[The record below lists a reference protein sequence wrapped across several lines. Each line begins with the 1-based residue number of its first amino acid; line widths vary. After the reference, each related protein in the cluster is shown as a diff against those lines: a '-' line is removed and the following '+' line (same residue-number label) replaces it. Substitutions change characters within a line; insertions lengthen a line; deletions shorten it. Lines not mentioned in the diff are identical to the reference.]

1 MSDKGAYLGTD
12 RMQWMLDNMKGRNLW
27 NELFELRDE
36 QREDLKKSVW
46 LVKGEQLP
54 WENNR

>member
-1 MSDKGAYLGTD
+1 MSEENGKTDKGAHLGAG

-36 QREDLKKSVW
+36 QREDLK
-46 LVKGEQLP
+46 
-54 WENNR
+54 